1 MNKLHRYR
9 APEVSIM
16 VDSNGD
22 FVEISEAA
30 RHELRRYGIKA
41 GKIYCKS
48 WMTAYGQSEEGLLRS
63 FELHFGSKLNAEAKL
78 EIARKMRWFHRI
90 HTVFL

>member
-30 RHELRRYGIKA
+30 RHELRRYGINA
-41 GKIYCKS
+41 GKIYCKT
-48 WMTAYGQSEEGLLRS
+48 WLTAYG
-63 FELHFGSKLNAEAKL
+63 
-78 EIARKMRWFHRI
+78 
-90 HTVFL
+90 